1 MTYDECKEILQTFK
15 DGTSPSEDGFT
26 AEFYRNFFDI
36 IGRDLVDCLNAAHDK
51 GQLSISQHRGVI
63 TLIPK
68 EEESLLNLKNWRPIT
83 LLNVDYKIALKA
95 IAKRMEPVLPILIHS
110 DQTGFIK
117 GRYIGENKTW
127 KYGFHSFGYGF
138 RSYFVIY
145 I

>member
-1 MTYDECKEILQTFK
+1 MVSQRNSIEI
-15 DGTSPSEDGFT
+15 
-26 AEFYRNFFDI
+26 FFDI

-68 EEESLLNLKNWRPIT
+68 QEESLLNLTNWRPIT

-95 IAKRMEPVLPILIHS
+95 IAKRMEPVLPSLIHS

-117 GRYIGENKTW
+117 VDILGRILDLP
-127 KYGFHSFGYGF
+127 
-138 RSYFVIY
+138 VI
-145 I
+145 